1 MSILTYIKPD
11 REHIIF
17 KYSYNIY
24 WNFPS
29 QILPSHFIN
38 EKVELIISET
48 REMKQ
53 VAEGYYNSIRAFII
67 IYTLNLLLST
77 IASSTSMS
85 EVKSIF

>member
-1 MSILTYIKPD
+1 MSILTYIKQD

-53 VAEGYYNSIRAFII
+53 VVQGYNNSRAFII
-67 IYTLNLLLST
+67 IYILNLFLST
-77 IASSTSMS
+77 TASSIATS
-85 EVKSIF
+85 EAKSVFQ

>member
-1 MSILTYIKPD
+1 MSILTYIKQD

-17 KYSYNIY
+17 KHSYNIY

-48 REMKQ
+48 WEMKQ
-53 VAEGYYNSIRAFII
+53 VAQGYNNSRVFFII
-67 IYTLNLLLST
+67 IYILNLFLST
-77 IASSTSMS
+77 TASSIATS
-85 EVKSIF
+85 EAKSIF